1 MQRLLSVLPFSEE
14 NGIHMASF
22 ETALRALNAMK
33 DDGVISECAVAG
45 GMAQGFW
52 VEAIPTYDL
61 DVLVTLPQAEGVIVS
76 LAPIY
81 EWAKNRGY
89 STRSEYVV
97 IGEIPVQFLVSPGP
111 LTDEAIEHAVSLR
124 FGHTDVRVVRPEY
137 LIAMF
142 LHGSARTRQRRE
154 RAAVLREQGNID
166 ESLLRDLTSRFDL
179 EF

>member
-1 MQRLLSVLPFSEE
+1 LSVLAFSEE
-14 NGIHMASF
+14 NGVCMASF

-33 DDGVISECAVAG
+33 DDGVIAEYAVAG

-61 DVLVTLPQAEGVIVS
+61 DVLVALPQAEGIIVS

-81 EWAKNRGY
+81 AWGNKRGY
-89 STRSEYVV
+89 STRAEHVV
-97 IGEIPVQFLVSPGP
+97 IGEIPVQFLVSPGT
-111 LTDEAIEHAVSLR
+111 LTDEAIDSAVTLR
-124 FGHTDVRVVRPEY
+124 FGNTDVRVVRPEY

-154 RAAVLREQGNID
+154 RAALLRDEGGID
-166 ESLLRDLTSRFDL
+166 ESLLRDLMTRFDL

>member
-1 MQRLLSVLPFSEE
+1 
-14 NGIHMASF
+14 MASF
-22 ETALRALNAMK
+22 VTALRALNTMR
-33 DDGVISECAVAG
+33 DDGVIAEYAVAG

-61 DVLVTLPQAEGVIVS
+61 DVLIALPQSEGIIVS

-81 EWAKNRGY
+81 TWAESRGY
-89 STRSEYVV
+89 STRAEHVV

-111 LTDEAIEHAVSLR
+111 LTDEAIERAATLR
-124 FGHTDVRVVRPEY
+124 FEDLDVRVVRPEY
-137 LIAMF
+137 LIAMC

-154 RAAVLREQGNID
+154 RAAVLRDEAGID
-166 ESLLRDLTSRFDL
+166 ASLLSDLMTRFHL